1 MGRRAVKV
9 GSVVAFAALGGLAS
23 VAMGAMAAHAFA
35 SLLEPRALG
44 WIAIGARVG
53 GWNAAA
59 LLGVAALMAAR
70 PGRWLAPA
78 AAALALG
85 ILLFSGSLYGL
96 ALTNARAFAYVTPF
110 GGVALLIGWGL
121 LVAYGIVEKGR

>member
-1 MGRRAVKV
+1 MKV

-23 VAMGAMAAHAFA
+23 MAMGALAAHALA
-35 SLLEPRALG
+35 NVLDPRALG
-44 WIAIGARVG
+44 WIEIGARLG

-70 PGRWLAPA
+70 PGRYLAPA
-78 AAALALG
+78 AGALALG

-96 ALTNARAFAYVTPF
+96 ALTGARAFAYVTPF
-110 GGVALLIGWGL
+110 GGVLLLIGWGL